1 MTNRELVDALAAM
14 TPDQVKT
21 LVEAADATRSAAAL
35 LETLAPVKGK
45 RKKRG
50 PNKAKAVAP
59 VAAAEVEEAP
69 APRRRAKKNPKPLS
83 SALERLE
90 RLKTPG
96 LKTRITRHQDDED

>member
-14 TPDQVKT
+14 TPEQVQT

-50 PNKAKAVAP
+50 PNKTKVAVP
-59 VAAAEVEEAP
+59 VAAAEVEDTP
-69 APRRRAKKNPKPLS
+69 APRRRAKKDPKPLA
-83 SALERLE
+83 SALERLKAQ
-90 RLKTPG
+90 KTPG
-96 LKTRITRHQDDED
+96 LKARAQRLQDDED